1 MIEKKGELFKSVT
14 NVILSTRRMT
24 ENEKDREFVEYVVKM
39 LVDKPEDVKVERKI
53 DEMGVLITLDV
64 NPQDMGMVI
73 GREGMTAKA
82 LRTLLR
88 VIGAR
93 NNARV
98 NLKINEPEGS
108 TRPPREPRENRE
120 NREPRDNRESSD
132 GEDRGT
138 VNDIPPREPEA
149 PAEKRSLD
157 DVMNDI
163 QI

>member
-1 MIEKKGELFKSVT
+1 
-14 NVILSTRRMT
+14 
-24 ENEKDREFVEYVVKM
+24 M
-39 LVDKPEDVKVERKI
+39 LVDNPEAVKVDRKI

-64 NPQDMGMVI
+64 DPKDMGMVI

-108 TRPPREPRENRE
+108 TRGNRE
-120 NREPRDNRESSD
+120 EKMVKS
-132 GEDRGT
+132 EDK
-138 VNDIPPREPEA
+138 PM
-149 PAEKRSLD
+149 EKKSLD

>member
-1 MIEKKGELFKSVT
+1 MY
-14 NVILSTRRMT
+14 MT
-24 ENEKDREFVEYVVKM
+24 DAARDKEFIEYVVKM
-39 LVDKPEDVKVERKI
+39 LVDHPEMVKVDRKI

-64 NPQDMGMVI
+64 HQEDMGMVI

-108 TRPPREPRENRE
+108 TRVR
-120 NREPRDNRESSD
+120 RESTPEGQSSA
-132 GEDRGT
+132 GASEAAPT
-138 VNDIPPREPEA
+138 TPPVETT
-149 PAEKRSLD
+149 PATPRSFE

-163 QI
+163 KI

>member
-1 MIEKKGELFKSVT
+1 
-14 NVILSTRRMT
+14 MT
-24 ENEKDREFVEYVVKM
+24 DKMMDKEFVEYVVKM
-39 LVDKPEDVKVERKI
+39 LVDSPDDVKVERKI

-64 NPQDMGMVI
+64 NPKDMGMVI

-108 TRPPREPRENRE
+108 ERGHREPREEKAVGNAVE
-120 NREPRDNRESSD
+120 
-132 GEDRGT
+132 
-138 VNDIPPREPEA
+138 IPREK
-149 PAEKRSLD
+149 PAEEPVKRSLD
-157 DVMNDI
+157 DVMNEI
-163 QI
+163 QG

>member
-1 MIEKKGELFKSVT
+1 MTDNVKDKDFIE
-14 NVILSTRRMT
+14 
-24 ENEKDREFVEYVVKM
+24 YAVKM
-39 LVDKPEDVKVERKI
+39 LVDNPDDVKVERKI

-64 NPQDMGMVI
+64 NPKDMGMVI

-108 TRPPREPRENRE
+108 ERPPREPREFRGAVRE
-120 NREPRDNRESSD
+120 ER
-132 GEDRGT
+132 
-138 VNDIPPREPEA
+138 VA
-149 PAEKRSLD
+149 PAAPEEKKTLD

-163 QI
+163 QL

>member
-1 MIEKKGELFKSVT
+1 MTDNVKDKDFIE
-14 NVILSTRRMT
+14 
-24 ENEKDREFVEYVVKM
+24 YAVKM
-39 LVDKPEDVKVERKI
+39 LVDNPDDVKVERKI

-64 NPQDMGMVI
+64 NAKDMGMVI

-108 TRPPREPRENRE
+108 ERPPREPRE
-120 NREPRDNRESSD
+120 
-132 GEDRGT
+132 
-138 VNDIPPREPEA
+138 PREFRDVRPAAPSPAAPE
-149 PAEKRSLD
+149 EKKTLD
-157 DVMNDI
+157 DDERYPIVGMVGDVR
-163 QI
+163 

>member
-1 MIEKKGELFKSVT
+1 MDK
-14 NVILSTRRMT
+14 
-24 ENEKDREFVEYVVKM
+24 EFVEYVVKM
-39 LVDKPEDVKVERKI
+39 LVDNPDDVKVERKI

-64 NPQDMGMVI
+64 NPKDMGMVI

-93 NNARV
+93 NSARV

-108 TRPPREPRENRE
+108 ERGHREPREERHHE
-120 NREPRDNRESSD
+120 EKTTPSSTSDAVSSEPA
-132 GEDRGT
+132 T
-138 VNDIPPREPEA
+138 KEPVR
-149 PAEKRSLD
+149 RSLD

-163 QI
+163 VG

>member
-1 MIEKKGELFKSVT
+1 MTDNVKDKDFIE
-14 NVILSTRRMT
+14 
-24 ENEKDREFVEYVVKM
+24 YAVKM
-39 LVDKPEDVKVERKI
+39 LVDNPDDVKVERKI

-64 NPQDMGMVI
+64 NAKDMGMVI
-73 GREGMTAKA
+73 GRKGMTAKA

-108 TRPPREPRENRE
+108 ERPPREPREF
-120 NREPRDNRESSD
+120 RDTRPAPS
-132 GEDRGT
+132 
-138 VNDIPPREPEA
+138 PAAPE
-149 PAEKRSLD
+149 EKKTLD

>member
-1 MIEKKGELFKSVT
+1 
-14 NVILSTRRMT
+14 MT
-24 ENEKDREFVEYVVKM
+24 DNAMKDRDFVEYVVKM
-39 LVDKPEDVKVERKI
+39 LVDNPDDVKVERKI

-93 NNARV
+93 NSARV

-108 TRPPREPRENRE
+108 LRPPREPRESYATSVAP
-120 NREPRDNRESSD
+120 EPKA
-132 GEDRGT
+132 
-138 VNDIPPREPEA
+138 PE
-149 PAEKRSLD
+149 EKKTLD

-163 QI
+163 RL